1 MANTVKVGMISLGC
15 AKNQVGAEGML
26 FVLKEAG
33 YELVNDP
40 AKADCV
46 IVNTCGFIE
55 DARKEAVES
64 IFEMAE
70 LKKSGRIRAL
80 VVSGCMAERY
90 SREIA
95 DYIPEADAFLG
106 TGSYGDIARAVE
118 KALSGERQSY
128 FAPPFGCFRPGG
140 RILTTPPYTAY
151 LKIAE
156 GCDNRCS
163 YCAIPAIRGALAS
176 RPPDELVEEAK
187 RLAAGGVTELCVIA
201 QDTTRYGE
209 DLYGKPALVPLLER
223 LCRVNSIRWVRLL
236 YAHPDRVGDELLSF
250 MAGEQ
255 RMVPYLDIPVQHA
268 SGRIL
273 KAMNRRGDSAS
284 LIELFSRIR
293 QTLPGVAL
301 RTTVITGFP
310 GETKADFEKLCLFV
324 EKVRFDRLGAFAY
337 SREEG
342 TPAYSLPGQIG
353 EKTKLRRQE
362 IIMELQR
369 RISEQRGKLLQGRTL
384 TVLTEGYDRYVKR
397 YFGRSY
403 ADAPEV
409 DGKVFFTSKKS
420 LAAGEYVPVRIT
432 GSFEYDLG
440 GVCAA
445 Q

>member
-15 AKNQVGAEGML
+15 AKNQVDAEGML

-55 DARKEAVES
+55 DARKESIDS
-64 IFEMAE
+64 IFEMAG
-70 LKKSGRIRAL
+70 LKKNGRIKAL
-80 VVSGCMAERY
+80 IVSGCMAERY
-90 SREIA
+90 KSEIA
-95 DYIPEADAFLG
+95 DAIPEADAFLG
-106 TGSYGDIARAVE
+106 TGSYEDIAKAVE
-118 KALSGERQSY
+118 RALSGERPSY
-128 FAPPFGCFRPGG
+128 FDSPSGCFKPGG
-140 RILTTPPYTAY
+140 RILTTPSYTAY

-156 GCDNRCS
+156 GCNNRCS
-163 YCAIPAIRGALAS
+163 YCAIPSIRGALVS
-176 RPPDELVEEAK
+176 RPADELVEEAK
-187 RLAAGGVTELCVIA
+187 RLAAGGVTELCVTA

-209 DLYGKPALVPLLER
+209 DLYGKPSLVPLLER
-223 LCRVNSIRWVRLL
+223 LCRIDGIRWVRLL
-236 YAHPDRVGDELLSF
+236 YAYPDRVSDELLSF
-250 MAGEQ
+250 MAYEQ
-255 RMVPYLDIPVQHA
+255 KMVPYLDVPIQHVSA
-268 SGRIL
+268 RIL
-273 KAMNRRGDSAS
+273 KAMNRRGNSAS

-293 QTLPGVAL
+293 RMVPDVAL

-310 GETKADFEKLCLFV
+310 GETRKDFEELCLFV

-342 TPAYSLPGQIG
+342 TPAYSFSGQVG
-353 EKTKLRRQE
+353 ERIRLRRQE
-362 IIMELQR
+362 VIMELQR
-369 RISEQRGKLLQGRTL
+369 RISEERGRLMRGRTL
-384 TVLTEGYDRYVKR
+384 TVLTEGYDRNSKR

-409 DGKVFFTSKKS
+409 DGKVFFTSKKKLS
-420 LAAGEYVPVRIT
+420 AGEYVPVNIT
-432 GSFEYDLG
+432 GSTEYDLE